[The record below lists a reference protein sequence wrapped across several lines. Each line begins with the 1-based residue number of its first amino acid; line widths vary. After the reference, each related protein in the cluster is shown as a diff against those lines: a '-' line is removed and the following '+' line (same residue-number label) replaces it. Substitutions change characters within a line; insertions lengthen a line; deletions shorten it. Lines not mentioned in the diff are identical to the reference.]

1 MVSFTES
8 ATLRVVDQST
18 GSINRINAA
27 LKQLKKTTD
36 SLKSKKIDLGLDTG
50 KLTQAQASV
59 RKLASEIARLKSAGG
74 TINLRVNAQG
84 MNNVQQQMR
93 QMRAAARNPITI
105 KTLLGAEMV
114 RSALH
119 HTYQAAKEGVNDAD
133 IGKTKLDLK
142 QMGDRF
148 TPGTRR
154 FEAESNISKIIA
166 ANAKQP
172 GGGMWN
178 RGQVSSQ
185 YAEMLGV
192 VMEGAS
198 QALKTQVIDQVKNA
212 KGETVQVPRVG
223 PDNRPVMRATT
234 AEERMD
240 ASRRAQDS
248 ARVLTENNLNLAQT
262 LVDLGF
268 SVDKANE
275 DAIKFG
281 KGIQV
286 QNKVYDNATG
296 QLDPDKAREQYSM
309 INKLMASIGT
319 EATGSNFLQL
329 QKYLRGARF
338 SLSENATAI
347 VMSMYEEM
355 GTTAAVGINQMIR
368 GFGGHAKKYAAAEQA
383 RLGLIET
390 KQEWVPGKGKK
401 GKGKWKTVYGD
412 MPEVMANKLRDD
424 PQAFVSE
431 DLEDA
436 WRRDLKKQNP
446 KITEEGI
453 QEKFNDPKWVQKMVE
468 KLASE
473 RTAIDTIA
481 SLFNKRQ
488 ENRQFLADYNSRS
501 GDPAVIRALTGQSIR
516 GAVATMTN
524 QFQGMFGEAA
534 LAIAPHVTPMVSQMS
549 NYMGE
554 ISENIRKAQGEGP
567 DAAAAKTRLME
578 QAAGGAMA
586 GGLAALGIRAIAS
599 QVAPMMGMAAGIQGS
614 MDANPAVR
622 ALSNAGLSLIGAAES
637 LKGVPSIISQALSAV
652 LTGLASMLPESI
664 GAALMAASKGI
675 LKAGGALTLAEIIG
689 GPMGSEPP
697 GGFIQ
702 DAKTA
707 EARRMRDA
715 TRFEAQ
721 QARERLRRVQSGE
734 DQYKPPSQR
743 NKGTPAQQAERAA
756 RWRDDKEK
764 TLREARDR
772 AEELAAESQRRYD
785 ELMGQTEKGEGALQ
799 QKAREEQ
806 EAKPK
811 VEEPPKD
818 EKQSSAAE
826 ATKTAAADI
835 KDSMGLFQQASLTTN
850 DTVGKF
856 TTSTTSLGTT
866 ATSLTTSATNLGT
879 SALNLNTS
887 VTSMGTA
894 AQALTPLPAS
904 FSTAFDTGASTLSRA
919 GATAVADM
927 QAGAGSVGAAIAAA
941 FVAGASGL
949 QIGVK
954 MPETIT
960 ASARPD
966 VGASKAT

>member
-59 RKLASEIARLKSAGG
+59 RRLASEIARLKSAGG

-93 QMRAAARNPITI
+93 QMRAQARNPITI

-114 RSALH
+114 RAGLH
-119 HTYQAAKEGVNDAD
+119 HAYQAAKEGTNDAD

-142 QMGDRF
+142 QMGDRLSK
-148 TPGTRR
+148 GTRR
-154 FEAESNISKIIA
+154 EIAENNISEILKSQSA
-166 ANAKQP
+166 QP

-198 QALKTQVIDQVKNA
+198 QALKTQIVDQVKNA
-212 KGETVQVPRVG
+212 KGETVAVPRVG
-223 PDNRPVMRATT
+223 KDNRPVMRDTT
-234 AEERMD
+234 PAERMD
-240 ASRRAQDS
+240 MSRNMQQS
-248 ARVLTENNLNLAQT
+248 AKFMTDQNLQLAQT

-286 QNKVYDNATG
+286 QNKVFDNATG
-296 QLDPDKAREQYSM
+296 LIDPDKAKEQYSM

-338 SLSENATAI
+338 SLSEEATAI
-347 VMSMYEEM
+347 TMSMFEEM
-355 GTTAAVGINQMIR
+355 GTTAAVGMNQMIR
-368 GFGGHAKKYAAAEQA
+368 GFGGHAKKYALEEQA
-383 RLGLIET
+383 RLGLIGTKTET
-390 KQEWVPGKGKK
+390 KGTGKRAKTKVVPG
-401 GKGKWKTVYGD
+401 D
-412 MPEVMANKLRDD
+412 MSEENARKLRETPMDYV
-424 PQAFVSE
+424 AE
-431 DLEDA
+431 NLEDA
-436 WRRDLKKQNP
+436 WRADLKKKNP
-446 KITEEGI
+446 KITEEQI
-453 QEKFNDPKWVQKMVE
+453 QAKFNDTTWVQRAVE
-468 KLASE
+468 KIQTE
-473 RTAIDTIA
+473 RTAIDTLA

-488 ENRQFLADYNSRS
+488 ENRQFIEDYRSRS
-501 GDPAVIRALTGQSIR
+501 GDPAVIRALTGNSIR
-516 GAVATMTN
+516 GAIATMSN
-524 QFQGMFGEAA
+524 QFQGIFGEAA
-534 LAIAPHVTPMVSQMS
+534 LAIAPTAAPMAAKMS
-549 NYMGE
+549 AYLGE
-554 ISENIRKAQGEGP
+554 ISSNIQKAQGEGP

-578 QAAGGAMA
+578 QAAGGAMV
-586 GGLAALGIRAIAS
+586 GGLTALGIRAIAGS
-599 QVAPMMGMAAGIQGS
+599 VAPMMGMMAGVQGS

-652 LTGLASMLPESI
+652 LTGLASLLPESI

-689 GPMGSEPP
+689 GPMGTAPP
-697 GGFIQ
+697 GGFIE
-702 DAKTA
+702 DTKTA
-707 EARRMRDA
+707 EARKMRDA
-715 TRFEAQ
+715 ARYEAQ
-721 QARERLRRVQSGE
+721 QAREQLRRVQSGE
-734 DQYKPPSQR
+734 DQYKPTSQK
-743 NKGTPAQQAERAA
+743 NQGTKAQQAERAE
-756 RWRDDKEK
+756 RWRVDKEK

-772 AEELAAESQRRYD
+772 AEALAEETQRRYD
-785 ELMGQTEKGEGALQ
+785 ELTGQTTKGEGALQ